1 MGYLESIVYANGLFV
16 AVGSNG
22 RIFTSPDGVQ
32 WTPRLTSNGP
42 ELESVIYVLGQF
54 IAAGD
59 RGTLMTSTNAI
70 DWVEHRFLTRNS
82 FRQIIYARGA
92 LWGVGNN
99 EMVVKSGQLQP
110 YVTLGAGPLSG
121 RLVQVARRARPGDR
135 TPGFRQFVRVGNSGP
150 CPGFRR
156 GHVHSYRFRAAIA
169 ALLPRRSLR
178 KEKGAL

>member
-59 RGTLMTSTNAI
+59 RGTLMTSSNAVN
-70 DWVEHRFLTRNS
+70 WVEHRFLTRNS

-110 YVTLGAGPLSG
+110 YVTLGSGPLSG
-121 RLVQVARRARPGDR
+121 RLVQVVAEPGQVIELQASDNLANWETLARGPASAEGTFTHIDPAQRLRR
-135 TPGFRQFVRVGNSGP
+135 FYRVAP
-150 CPGFRR
+150 
-156 GHVHSYRFRAAIA
+156 
-169 ALLPRRSLR
+169 
-178 KEKGAL
+178 